1 MICLWV
7 LCFVLFPYS
16 LSYPESWMP
25 LINLTHHILR
35 DTNSSFFP
43 NCWVCLS
50 TRTQRSLAVPAPLST
65 WTDSPMKLH
74 LTYSVKP
81 FSGSYPITDIE
92 RRLQLFHPL
101 TASYSFHNPDRR
113 AIAFL
118 QLVSSTG
125 IFPIITRLTSVI
137 YPDKDRFFES
147 AQRPLWG
154 PLFTETLLMSQ
165 APLCISR
172 SFKVPAY
179 ATFVGT
185 LSTSLCNYTL
195 HISPSNSHVNLDLS
209 TTHLFKQAMKRP
221 DAKWKNPLRF
231 SGPPSLVSPEP
242 SYYPCPADI
251 KHCHTSPAT
260 PWMRCPL
267 SSSGT
272 CYNLTLFESDNLT
285 HPVTM
290 SVNPT
295 YFKLKL
301 QGHRDPYPLSHYQP
315 LTGAALSGQYSV
327 WENEVTIQE
336 NWGVTS
342 NTFSHLL
349 TFSYSFCLNSSGVFF
364 LCGTSTY
371 MCLPANWSGVC
382 TLVFQYPDIE
392 LLPNNQTVS
401 VPLFASVLASASRP
415 KRSPHLFP
423 FLAGLGISSALGT
436 GIAGLAS
443 STFYFQRLSKALSD
457 TLDEMAASVTTLQ
470 SQIDSLAGVVLQNR
484 RALDLIVAEKG
495 GTCLFLQEECC
506 FYVNQSGIVRDA
518 ARKLRERASEL
529 GQHSD
534 SWGQWPDPGYW
545 LSWLTPFLGPLL
557 FIVFLL
563 TFGSCLLNCLTRFVS
578 RRLGSFVQDA
588 TKRHVDSIIQNVH
601 YKRLPQD
608 AQMKTSLLCTRE
620 KLGEHQHC
628 PPYFPVNR
636 NQVGC

>member
-74 LTYSVKP
+74 LTYSVKA

-185 LSTSLCNYTL
+185 LSASLCNYTL

-231 SGPPSLVSPEP
+231 SGPPSLVSSERF
-242 SYYPCPADI
+242 YYPCPTDI

-267 SSSGT
+267 SPSGT
-272 CYNLTLFESDNLT
+272 CYNLTLFETDNLT

-315 LTGAALSGQYSV
+315 LIGAALSGQYSV

-401 VPLFASVLASASRP
+401 VPLFASVRASASHP

-457 TLDEMAASVTTLQ
+457 TLDEIAASVTTLQ

-484 RALDLIVAEKG
+484 RALDLIAAEKG

-534 SWGQWPDPGYW
+534 SWGQWPNPGYW

-588 TKRHVDSIIQNVH
+588 TKRHVDSILQNVH

-608 AQMKTSLLCTRE
+608 APDEDTAPVYQGEVGRAPALSSLLSS
-620 KLGEHQHC
+620 
-628 PPYFPVNR
+628 
-636 NQVGC
+636 

>member
-1 MICLWV
+1 MTCLWV
-7 LCFVLFPYS
+7 LSVILLPCS

-25 LINLTHHILR
+25 FVNLTHRILR
-35 DTNSSFFP
+35 DTNSSFFS

-50 TRTQRSLAVPAPLST
+50 TQTQRSLAVPAPLST
-65 WTDSPMKLH
+65 WADSPMKLH
-74 LTYSVKP
+74 LTYSAKP
-81 FSGSYPITDIE
+81 FPASYPITDIE

-101 TASYSFHNPDRR
+101 RASYSFHNPDRR

-137 YPDKDRFFES
+137 YPGKERFFES

-172 SFKVPAY
+172 FFKVSAY

-185 LSTSLCNYTL
+185 LSASLCNYTL
-195 HISPSNSHVNLDLS
+195 HLAPSTSHENLDLS
-209 TTHLFKQAMKRP
+209 TTHPFKQAMKRP

-231 SGPPSLVSPEP
+231 SGPPSLVSSEA
-242 SYYPCPADI
+242 SYSPCPTDI

-267 SSSGT
+267 VPFGA
-272 CYNLTLFESDNLT
+272 CYSLTLFESDNLT
-285 HPVTM
+285 HPITM
-290 SVNPT
+290 SVDPT
-295 YFKLKL
+295 NFKIKL
-301 QGHRDPYPLSHYQP
+301 QGHRDPYPLFHYQP

-327 WENEVTIQE
+327 WENEVTVQE
-336 NWGVTS
+336 NWDVTS
-342 NTFSHLL
+342 NIFSQLL

-371 MCLPANWSGVC
+371 VCLPANWSGVC

-392 LLPNNQTVS
+392 LLPDNQTVS
-401 VPLFASVLASASRP
+401 VPLFASVLSSASASRP

-423 FLAGLGISSALGT
+423 FLAGLGISAALGT

-443 STFYFQRLSKALSD
+443 STFYFQRLSKVLSD
-457 TLDEMAASVTTLQ
+457 TLDEIAASITTLQ
-470 SQIDSLAGVVLQNR
+470 NQIDSLAGVVLQNR
-484 RALDLIVAEKG
+484 RALDLITAEKG

-506 FYVNQSGIVRDA
+506 FYVNQSGVVRDA
-518 ARKLRERASEL
+518 ARKLRERASKL
-529 GQHSD
+529 GEHSD
-534 SWGQWPDPGYW
+534 SWGQWPDPGHW
-545 LSWLTPFLGPLL
+545 LPWLAPFLGPLL
-557 FIVFLL
+557 FIFFLL
-563 TFGSCLLNCLTRFVS
+563 TFGSCLLNCLTRCVS
-578 RRLGSFVQDA
+578 QRLGSFVQD
-588 TKRHVDSIIQNVH
+588 TTQRHVDSILRNFQ

-608 AQMKTSLLCTRE
+608 SPDEDPTPA
-620 KLGEHQHC
+620 
-628 PPYFPVNR
+628 
-636 NQVGC
+636 